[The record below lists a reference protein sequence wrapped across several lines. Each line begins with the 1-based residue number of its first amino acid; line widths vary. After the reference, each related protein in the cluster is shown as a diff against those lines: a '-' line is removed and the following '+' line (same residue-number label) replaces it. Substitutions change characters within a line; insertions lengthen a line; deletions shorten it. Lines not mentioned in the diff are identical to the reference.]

1 MTRLLFFFLSICIIS
16 SCGTRPKA
24 DSTIQIPKLL
34 QRTEA
39 IRYGTEWDD
48 VQNQYAAYS
57 NNIRQQKRVAES
69 YFHLAALF
77 TTEARVTGEHG
88 HYYPAALELIDKGL
102 AQKELTEDVR
112 FFGLAT
118 KAGVEMSQHAFRQA
132 LETAQAAIRINAHNA
147 MIYGVLADANVE
159 LGDYPNA
166 IKAVDQMVAIRPDLR
181 SYSRVS
187 YLREILGRHEDAI
200 AAMQMAVDAGAP
212 GSEEKAW
219 CQLQLAGL
227 YERAGDAKMAE
238 AISQDILTERPDY
251 PFAVANIGRLMIVRG
266 DAASG
271 VAMLEKAC
279 AIIPEVGFY
288 VTLAEHHKDAGH
300 TAKADSLGQA
310 ILEMIDDDIASGH
323 NMDLELGHIY
333 ADLFDDYPKAMELMQ
348 KEYDRRPENVEVN
361 KAMADLYSRMGDQ
374 AKAAYHMNKAAETGV
389 AVADQKTVDQKYAE
403 LQ

>member
-1 MTRLLFFFLSICIIS
+1 MLFTLV
-16 SCGTRPKA
+16 SCGTKTTSDTA
-24 DSTIQIPKLL
+24 VQFPKLL
-34 QRTEA
+34 QRPEA
-39 IRYGTEWDD
+39 IRYGTEWDE
-48 VQNQYAAYS
+48 VQNQYAAYT

-69 YFHLAALF
+69 YFNLAALF

-88 HYYPAALELIDKGL
+88 HYYPAALDLIDKGL
-102 AQKELTEDVR
+102 AQEDLTEDVR

-118 KAGVEMSQHAFRQA
+118 KAGVLMSQHEFRQA

-147 MIYGVLADANVE
+147 MIYGVLADAYVE

-166 IKAVDQMVAIRPDLR
+166 IRAVDLMVAIRPDLR

-187 YLREILGRHEDAI
+187 YVREILGRQEDAV

-227 YERAGDAKMAE
+227 YERTGDPKMAE
-238 AISQDILTERPDY
+238 AISQVILTERPDY
-251 PFAVANIGRLMIVRG
+251 PFAVANIGRLMIERG
-266 DAASG
+266 DAESG

-288 VTLAEHHKDAGH
+288 IDLAKYHKQAGH
-300 TAKADSLGQA
+300 APIADSLNQS
-310 ILEMIDDDIASGH
+310 ILAMIEDDVKSGH
-323 NMDLELGHIY
+323 NMDLELGHVY
-333 ADLFDDYPKAMELMQ
+333 ADLFGDYPRALECML
-348 KEYDRRPENVEVN
+348 KEYERRPENAEVN
-361 KAMADLYSRMGDQ
+361 KAVADVYSKMGDSV
-374 AKAAYHMNKAAETGV
+374 KAEYHRHLAIPAGFV
-389 AVADQKTVDQKYAE
+389 DADKKTSDDRYAE